1 MLKFRRKQKGTKLV
15 QIGMGFKAGHKKI
28 GGKTKGTP
36 NKLTRTVK
44 ECVLEAFNKLQEH
57 PTSNIL
63 SWAEK
68 NPKDFYQVAA
78 KLIPTEV
85 NAKVEQVS
93 IKVIRE

>member
-1 MLKFRRKQKGTKLV
+1 MAFKKGDKRPV
-15 QIGMGFKAGHKKI
+15 KAGR
-28 GGKTKGTP
+28 TKGTP

-63 SWAEK
+63 AWAEK

-78 KLIPTEV
+78 KLIPTEL
-85 NAKVEQVS
+85 NGQVDTV